1 MNSNTNQ
8 NRFNY
13 NLTEQEKE
21 ICNSSYSEVV
31 LYYCVYPVE
40 FIRSILRY
48 SFLEWV
54 IIIILIITVILFFQT
69 LNFIFNKIP

>member
-13 NLTEQEKE
+13 NLTEQERE
-21 ICNSSYSEVV
+21 ICNSSYSEII

-40 FIRSILRY
+40 FIRSIFRY

-54 IIIILIITVILFFQT
+54 IIIMFIITVILFFQI
-69 LNFIFNKIP
+69 LNYMCSKIP